1 MGAGAAVGRVGVGTG
16 SAAAASVGDD
26 DAMGESGC
34 GGGLHFRMGL
44 LLCGGAVMATAARGD
59 DGVLTATG
67 EGGIE
72 EARLILRRDWGETTA
87 RDRNRSIGGRTLV
100 AGWARLGSK
109 PRSVCS
115 RLFDEYSPFLYY
127 SNRRVFLYGKQSP
140 QNKAQVAVWCR
151 FSKTVPLSPKKNCK
165 KTLYFAIH

>member
-72 EARLILRRDWGETTA
+72 DARLILRRDGGNDRTGQEQEYWRTDTCRWVGPA
-87 RDRNRSIGGRTLV
+87 R
-100 AGWARLGSK
+100 
-109 PRSVCS
+109 
-115 RLFDEYSPFLYY
+115 F
-127 SNRRVFLYGKQSP
+127 
-140 QNKAQVAVWCR
+140 
-151 FSKTVPLSPKKNCK
+151 
-165 KTLYFAIH
+165 